1 MGLDNY
7 CFSLDGRS
15 TKYDIAVH
23 GDSNFSSQ
31 GDICGGKML
40 KKFVSQVALLLLS
53 ATVTNAADCAND
65 ASLCSPKQLCE
76 VTTTSIDGKLVWR
89 KNGTLSEHLNLVKK
103 YDVNCGDVT
112 TACEQAPAECSLTE
126 LCDIATLQNNGSI
139 EWNVDALDHIA
150 YAKQYSLSC
159 KVGQS
164 QNTYPDSAETLGG
177 SIGFTKSD
185 FAMLTLVQRKQVQFA
200 LKKLGLYNSSVDG
213 LWGRNTSSA
222 IDTFVLTRSID
233 NDVPRTLYT
242 TLRNEGLFKDF
253 SSAFETKPKPTAAR
267 RGKNGS
273 LTCKLL
279 DNEYFERLWAV
290 EDFKPRT
297 DDALNAI
304 RSFEVIG
311 DKIKMGYSDLKKREN
326 GTWKRAFHVQC
337 EDNGNGWSP
346 CGSIYG
352 NVTVRK
358 VERSYKATLLI
369 PWQWGRGLLPH
380 MKLDYSCSK

>member
-1 MGLDNY
+1 M
-7 CFSLDGRS
+7 
-15 TKYDIAVH
+15 H

-31 GDICGGKML
+31 GDTCGGKML
-40 KKFVSQVALLLLS
+40 KKFVSLIALLSLF

-103 YDVNCGDVT
+103 YDINCGDVT
-112 TACEQAPAECSLTE
+112 TACTQAPAECSLTE

-253 SSAFETKPKPTAAR
+253 SSAFEAKPKSTAAR
-267 RGKNGS
+267 RGKNKS

-290 EDFKPRT
+290 EDFKKNT

-304 RSFEVIG
+304 RSFDVIG
-311 DKIKMGYSDLKKREN
+311 DKIKMGYSDLKKRED
-326 GTWKRAFHVQC
+326 GTWKRAFHVQS
-337 EDNGNGWSP
+337 EWHGL
-346 CGSIYG
+346 
-352 NVTVRK
+352 
-358 VERSYKATLLI
+358 LLI
-369 PWQWGRGLLPH
+369 QPV
-380 MKLDYSCSK
+380 